1 MLGWVGNVEQ
11 ETLDNE
17 TFRTVVFTGDH
28 TQLTVMSLK
37 PGRGHRARA
46 PRRDRPV
53 PPHRAGQ
60 RARRARPFRGL
71 DRRDARRRGRLGDHR
86 PGRRL
91 AQRRQ
96 HRGRRA
102 EALLPLLAARAPGRH
117 RAPDEGGGR
126 GGRGRPARLGGKGSV
141 TATGPRAPR
150 AEAGTTAA
158 ARSPRRRRGPALRRS
173 AGGPRS
179 PRRSARPPRDVRRAA
194 DSSAERRSRP
204 GRAPSPYEKPA
215 SVKGGRRGRSRW
227 CQRPDRG
234 SKR

>member
-37 PGRGHRARA
+37 AGEDIGRERHDGIDQFLRIEQ
-46 PRRDRPV
+46 RP
-53 PPHRAGQ
+53 
-60 RARRARPFRGL
+60 RARRAEPLRGH

-102 EALLPLLAARAPGRH
+102 EALLPLLAAGAPRRH
-117 RAPDEGGGR
+117 GAQDEGRGR
-126 GGRGRPARLGGKGSV
+126 GGRGRPARLVSQAAEGWAGSV
-141 TATGPRAPR
+141 TARAPRVPR
-150 AEAGTTAA
+150 AEAGTTGA
-158 ARSPRRRRGPALRRS
+158 ARSPLRRPGRAPRPP

-179 PRRSARPPRDVRRAA
+179 SRRSAPPPRGVRRART
-194 DSSAERRSRP
+194 RRP
-204 GRAPSPYEKPA
+204 RA
-215 SVKGGRRGRSRW
+215 
-227 CQRPDRG
+227 
-234 SKR
+234 